1 MNMRAWFFAQKGKK
15 VDLLLRRKREGE
27 RDWHEIGIVEEAND
41 DFVAIEKGG
50 RSNFVPYHAIDRFR
64 VHEE

>member
-27 RDWHEIGIVEEAND
+27 RDWHEIGVVEEAND
-41 DFVAIEKGG
+41 DFVSIEKGG
-50 RSNFVPYHAIDRFR
+50 RSNLIPFHAIDRFR
-64 VHEE
+64 IHEE

>member
-1 MNMRAWFFAQKGKK
+1 MNMRAWFFAQKGNK

-27 RDWHEIGIVEEAND
+27 RDWHEIGIVEAAND

-50 RSNFVPYHAIDRFR
+50 RSNLIPYHAIDRFR
-64 VHEE
+64 IHEE